1 MRDRTLTASLPSL
14 PGDINILTTSKQV
27 VQHLFKSPPAHSL
40 PRGLASPEQPLFL
53 EMDMGGK
60 TIIRPWREHLK
71 LSQKKVAGRM
81 GITQAA
87 YSQMEKAPDKHRRD
101 TLESSLKPLGFRM
114 IIFLSCDLFQKGF

>member
-1 MRDRTLTASLPSL
+1 
-14 PGDINILTTSKQV
+14 
-27 VQHLFKSPPAHSL
+27 
-40 PRGLASPEQPLFL
+40 
-53 EMDMGGK
+53 MGGK

-101 TLESSLKPLGFRM
+101 TLEKLAQALGVSYDH
-114 IIFLSCDLFQKGF
+114 LSEL